1 MPIGLMQELL
11 VLLKGAVAIAGVVG
25 LMGMYI
31 PQVTIHHQT
40 NALKKN
46 IRSVDNQEMLAAVM
60 QLTPSRFQFLTPDEL
75 QQQGLPRLVASE
87 GEQLGLLA
95 QNLEAL
101 FPDREHCKIKTKF

>member
-1 MPIGLMQELL
+1 
-11 VLLKGAVAIAGVVG
+11 
-25 LMGMYI
+25 
-31 PQVTIHHQT
+31 
-40 NALKKN
+40 
-46 IRSVDNQEMLAAVM
+46 M

>member
-1 MPIGLMQELL
+1 
-11 VLLKGAVAIAGVVG
+11 
-25 LMGMYI
+25 
-31 PQVTIHHQT
+31 
-40 NALKKN
+40 
-46 IRSVDNQEMLAAVM
+46 MLAAVM